1 MAKMTKEQVQEF
13 IKRVEELIVIQNL
26 TKAEFYKKAGYTDA
40 AYSQWVTG
48 QTTPSARSINKTA
61 NALGVEA
68 AYLITGKN
76 IKK

>member
-1 MAKMTKEQVQEF
+1 M
-13 IKRVEELIVIQNL
+13 

-48 QTTPSARSINKTA
+48 QTTPSARSINKAA